1 LPGWAWFEPHRPEA
15 GDRVFVSVFFLF
27 YIFLSSFFKN
37 TWSAKNLQNYTSS
50 AVGDCGRDLPRGTV
64 APSTIVGH
72 GGRGP
77 VCFQKIVI
85 FCLYTDGGKIYM
97 KIVDFDEIYNFVVQC
112 FSI

>member
-1 LPGWAWFEPHRPEA
+1 VT
-15 GDRVFVSVFFLF
+15 VFSFPFFLF

-72 GGRGP
+72 GGS
-77 VCFQKIVI
+77 
-85 FCLYTDGGKIYM
+85 
-97 KIVDFDEIYNFVVQC
+97 VDAKYALSANHTA
-112 FSI
+112 SRKA